1 MNEENLIIEE
11 KEQEEKKQKKPPYL
25 LFGAGIII
33 LFVVVYGLLSF
44 LDGGSTNN
52 SNLPQN
58 KDIKA
63 QLEYQK
69 RQQKREKSKIK
80 AIEDKPYVQKKE
92 RKTINIDAMLENLK
106 RKRQESIFESEQP
119 KHKDNETLLKEILKS
134 QEETPEVNRDI
145 YEVSGDTSSKLK
157 VDYKIKK
164 DEYEQEKQTMFAYSK
179 TYKKAAYYA
188 GPDDSMIK
196 KPEKKRAERF
206 TSSNPESAYLE
217 SFTQPTIKK
226 REKAPQE
233 EYKTTTLIYNSNPP
247 VTVFQG
253 EWIDCVL
260 LNRIE
265 ASTTESP
272 VIAVVYRD
280 FYDDSGEYVVI
291 PSGTRIVGKSLAI
304 NYMGAERLFITFNRM
319 ILPNGQSVRFP
330 YSKKTLQALDTLGA
344 NGLVSDINR
353 HYLLQFGAA
362 IFLGVLDGFAAAAQN
377 NYDPYSSGSYVIDRT
392 TRNFEKILGV
402 IMQRYSNIMPT
413 ITVEQGEKMK
423 VYLSDDLLISPYS
436 KIEARHYVRN

>member
-44 LDGGSTNN
+44 LDSGSTNN

-80 AIEDKPYVQKKE
+80 AIEDKPYVQKRE

-106 RKRQESIFESEQP
+106 RKKQESIFEEQP

-134 QEETPEVNRDI
+134 QEETPEVNRNI

-179 TYKKAAYYA
+179 TYKK
-188 GPDDSMIK
+188 G
-196 KPEKKRAERF
+196 F
-206 TSSNPESAYLE
+206 NSS
-217 SFTQPTIKK
+217 
-226 REKAPQE
+226 
-233 EYKTTTLIYNSNPP
+233 
-247 VTVFQG
+247 
-253 EWIDCVL
+253 
-260 LNRIE
+260 
-265 ASTTESP
+265 
-272 VIAVVYRD
+272 
-280 FYDDSGEYVVI
+280 
-291 PSGTRIVGKSLAI
+291 
-304 NYMGAERLFITFNRM
+304 
-319 ILPNGQSVRFP
+319 
-330 YSKKTLQALDTLGA
+330 
-344 NGLVSDINR
+344 
-353 HYLLQFGAA
+353 
-362 IFLGVLDGFAAAAQN
+362 
-377 NYDPYSSGSYVIDRT
+377 
-392 TRNFEKILGV
+392 
-402 IMQRYSNIMPT
+402 
-413 ITVEQGEKMK
+413 
-423 VYLSDDLLISPYS
+423 
-436 KIEARHYVRN
+436 